1 MDIRFTPEQEAY
13 RQRFRRWLDE
23 HVPKGPGGAPFI
35 PPEDDDENAVL
46 QAEWEK
52 TLYAAGYSGIAWPKD
67 YGGQGLTLVEHY
79 IAHCE
84 LGRAYAPEGINNIGR
99 ELVGP
104 IILAVGSEEQKR
116 HYIPRLLRLDDIWC
130 QGFSEPN
137 AGSDLASLQAH
148 AVRDGDDWVV
158 TGQKVWTSYA
168 RFSNWCILLVR
179 TDRAVPKHKG
189 ITLLLLPMDA
199 KGVTVRP
206 LRQINGRSEFNEV
219 FLDEVRVPDTLR
231 LGAVNDGWRVANG
244 VLGFERATTRL
255 YRQARYTRELEYLI
269 ETLGSAVADDA
280 SLQRRLAETHVELEV
295 VRYHNLKAVSRIA
308 NGARIGPESSLQ
320 KIVWSEAH
328 RRLGDLAMDA
338 FGMDSVAGNEPA
350 VRLFRDIYLKSHAET
365 IFAGTSEIQRNIIA
379 DRVLGLPRPA

>member
-1 MDIRFTPEQEAY
+1 MDIRFSREQEEY
-13 RQRFRRWLDE
+13 RQDFRRWLDA
-23 HVPKGPGGAPFI
+23 HAPRSPDGAPFM
-35 PPEDDDENAVL
+35 PPDDEDENAAF
-46 QAEWEK
+46 QTEWEK
-52 TLYAAGYSGIAWPKD
+52 RLYAAGYSGIAWPKA

-79 IAHCE
+79 ILQCE

-104 IILAVGSEEQKR
+104 IVLAVGSEEQKR

-137 AGSDLASLQAH
+137 AGSDLASLQTR
-148 AVRDGDDWVV
+148 AVRDGDDWIV

-179 TDRAVPKHKG
+179 TDREAPKHKG

-199 KGVTVRP
+199 NGVTVRP

-219 FLDEVRVPDTLR
+219 FLDEVRVPDSLR

-255 YRQARYTRELEYLI
+255 YRQARFARELDYL
-269 ETLGSAVADDA
+269 TDCLAHAAADD
-280 SLQRRLAETHVELEV
+280 SGLRRRLAEAHVELEI

-308 NGARIGPESSLQ
+308 NGAKIGPESSLQ

-328 RRLGDLAMDA
+328 RKLGDLAMDA
-338 FGMDSVAGNEPA
+338 LGMDGVAGAEPA
-350 VRLFRDIYLKSHAET
+350 ARLFRDVYLKSHAET

>member
-1 MDIRFTPEQEAY
+1 
-13 RQRFRRWLDE
+13 
-23 HVPKGPGGAPFI
+23 
-35 PPEDDDENAVL
+35 
-46 QAEWEK
+46 
-52 TLYAAGYSGIAWPKD
+52 
-67 YGGQGLTLVEHY
+67 
-79 IAHCE
+79 
-84 LGRAYAPEGINNIGR
+84 
-99 ELVGP
+99 
-104 IILAVGSEEQKR
+104 
-116 HYIPRLLRLDDIWC
+116 
-130 QGFSEPN
+130 
-137 AGSDLASLQAH
+137 
-148 AVRDGDDWVV
+148 
-158 TGQKVWTSYA
+158 
-168 RFSNWCILLVR
+168 
-179 TDRAVPKHKG
+179 
-189 ITLLLLPMDA
+189 
-199 KGVTVRP
+199 VRP

>member
-1 MDIRFTPEQEAY
+1 MDIRFSCEQEEY
-13 RQRFRRWLDE
+13 RERVRHWLDRNA
-23 HVPKGPGGAPFI
+23 PKSSDGSPFL
-35 PPEDDDENAVL
+35 PLEDDDENAAF
-46 QAEWEK
+46 QTEWEK
-52 TLYAAGYSGIAWPKD
+52 RLYAAGYSGIAWPKA

-79 IAHCE
+79 IAQCE

-137 AGSDLASLQAH
+137 AGSDLASLQTH
-148 AVRDGDDWVV
+148 AVRDGDHWVV
-158 TGQKVWTSYA
+158 SGQKVWTSYA

-179 TDRAVPKHKG
+179 TDRTAPKHKG
-189 ITLLLLPMDA
+189 ITLLLLPMEA

-206 LRQINGRSEFNEV
+206 LRQITGRSEFNEV
-219 FLDEVRVPDTLR
+219 FLDEVRVPDSLR
-231 LGAVNDGWRVANG
+231 LGAVNDGWQVANG

-255 YRQARYTRELEYLI
+255 YRQARYARELEYLI
-269 ETLGSAVADDA
+269 ACLGSAATRDA
-280 SLQRRLAETHVELEV
+280 RLRRSLTELHVELEI

-308 NGARIGPESSLQ
+308 NGAKIGPESSLQ

-328 RRLGDLAMDA
+328 RRLGDLALDA
-338 FGMDSVAGNEPA
+338 FGPEGIAGEAPGA
-350 VRLFRDIYLKSHAET
+350 ALFRDIYLRSHAET

-379 DRVLGLPRPA
+379 DRVLGLARAL

>member
-1 MDIRFTPEQEAY
+1 MDIRFSREQEEY
-13 RQRFRRWLDE
+13 RQRFRRWLDQ
-23 HVPKGPGGAPFI
+23 HVPKSRDNTPFI
-35 PPEDDDENAVL
+35 PPEDDDENAAF
-46 QAEWEK
+46 QKDWER
-52 TLYAAGYSGIAWPKD
+52 TLYAAGYSGIAWPKA

-79 IAHCE
+79 IAQCE

-137 AGSDLASLQAH
+137 AGSDLASLQTH
-148 AVRDGDDWVV
+148 AVRDGNDWIV

-179 TDRAVPKHKG
+179 TDRVVPKHKG

-199 KGVTVRP
+199 RGVTIRP
-206 LRQINGRSEFNEV
+206 LKQINGRSEFNEV
-219 FLDEVRVPDTLR
+219 FLDAVRVPDTLR

-255 YRQARYTRELEYLI
+255 YRQARFARELDGLI
-269 ETLGSAVADDA
+269 ACLGRAAADD
-280 SLQRRLAETHVELEV
+280 SELRRRLADAHVELEI

-308 NGARIGPESSLQ
+308 NGAKIGPESSLQ

-328 RRLGDLAMDA
+328 RKIADLAMDA
-338 FGMDSVAGNEPA
+338 LGVDGVAGGGPA
-350 VRLFRDIYLKSHAET
+350 AKLFRDVYLRSHAET

-379 DRVLGLPRPA
+379 DRVLGLPRPS

>member
-1 MDIRFTPEQEAY
+1 MDIRFSREQDEY
-13 RQRFRRWLDE
+13 RRDFRRWLDA
-23 HVPKGPGGAPFI
+23 HAPRSPDGAPFM
-35 PPEDDDENAVL
+35 PPDDDDENAAF
-46 QAEWEK
+46 QTEWEK
-52 TLYAAGYSGIAWPKD
+52 RLYAAGYSGIAWPKT
-67 YGGQGLTLVEHY
+67 YGGQGLTLAEHY
-79 IAHCE
+79 IAQCE

-116 HYIPRLLRLDDIWC
+116 HYIPRILRLDDIWC

-137 AGSDLASLQAH
+137 AGSDLASLQTR
-148 AVRDGDDWVV
+148 AVRDGDDWIV

-179 TDRAVPKHKG
+179 TDREAPKHKG

-199 KGVTVRP
+199 NGVTVRP

-219 FLDEVRVPDTLR
+219 FLDEVRVPDSLR

-255 YRQARYTRELEYLI
+255 YRQARFARELDYL
-269 ETLGSAVADDA
+269 TDCLARPAADD
-280 SLQRRLAETHVELEV
+280 SGLRRRLAEAHVELEI

-308 NGARIGPESSLQ
+308 NGATIGPESSLQ

-338 FGMDSVAGNEPA
+338 FGVDGVAGAEPA
-350 VRLFRDIYLKSHAET
+350 AKLFRDVYLKSHAET